1 MAGSASLLWVAA
13 GLVGLVTVAP
23 ELDRALE
30 PGGTSHSSGFAIP
43 RAPDGQFYTEAKAGD
58 VPLRLLV
65 DPGAETVLLSGEDAA
80 RMGLEVTPGFT
91 PVTLPV
97 IAVGPYEVQRV
108 EAVIAPDLPVSLL
121 GRSFLSRL
129 AAVDV
134 ERERMV
140 LR

>member
-30 PGGTSHSSGFAIP
+30 PGGASHSTGFAIA

-80 RMGLEVTPGFT
+80 RMGLEVKPGFT
-91 PVTLPV
+91 PVTLPA